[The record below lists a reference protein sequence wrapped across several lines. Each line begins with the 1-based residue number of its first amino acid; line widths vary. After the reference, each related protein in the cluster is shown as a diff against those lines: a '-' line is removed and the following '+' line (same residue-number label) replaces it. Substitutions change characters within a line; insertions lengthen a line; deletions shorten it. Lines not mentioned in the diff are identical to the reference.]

1 MSKLTGYEPIEIN
14 GEEIGSVSDFWSW
27 SYSDLKEPT
36 NRGDFAEYLIYLAL
50 KSSLS
55 TEYYETRMDWDVVD
69 FVYGRGILE
78 PAENGYFC
86 DSTGYGWGIEVKSS
100 SGSNRTGIRFQT
112 PEKHGHYFATNTP
125 VKVKRRW
132 ADIYIFALF
141 RDDEEYSKSI
151 LDPQE
156 WEFYVIPTFLLT
168 SGSVGLSALEST
180 GIQPVP
186 FTQLKVAVDRII
198 ETNYKDLKSWKEQ
211 HDLIKREFIENGVL
225 PA

>member
-1 MSKLTGYEPIEIN
+1 MSKLAGDEPIEFN
-14 GEEIGSVSDFWSW
+14 GENIGSVSDFWSW

-50 KSSLS
+50 KSNLS
-55 TEYYETRMDWDVVD
+55 TEHYETRMDWDVVD

-78 PAENGYFC
+78 PPETEYFC
-86 DSTGYGWGIEVKSS
+86 ESTGYGWGIEVKSS
-100 SGSNRTGIRFQT
+100 SGSNRTGVRFQT

-141 RDDEEYSKSI
+141 KDDEEYSISI
-151 LDPQE
+151 LDPLE

-168 SGSVGLSALEST
+168 SGSVGLSTLESI
-180 GIQPVP
+180 GIQPVQ
-186 FTQLKVAVDRII
+186 FARLKVTVERLIV
-198 ETNYKDLKSWKEQ
+198 TNYQELKSWKEQ
-211 HDLIKREFIENGVL
+211 HDSVKREFIENCAI